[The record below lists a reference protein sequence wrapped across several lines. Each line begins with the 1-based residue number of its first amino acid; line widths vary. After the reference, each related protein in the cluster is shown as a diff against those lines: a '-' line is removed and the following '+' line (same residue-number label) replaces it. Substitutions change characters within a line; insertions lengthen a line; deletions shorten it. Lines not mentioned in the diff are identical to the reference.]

1 MRTQADVGGQA
12 DAGHEPRDGAA
23 SEAAQGEAA
32 GCVLAPSSSRRNA
45 VLLTFVL
52 GPVRS
57 ILDFSCPEL
66 QDNKLQCLKPLNLW
80 SFVKAAIGS

>member
-32 GCVLAPSSSRRNA
+32 GCVLALPEGM
-45 VLLTFVL
+45 L
-52 GPVRS
+52 
-57 ILDFSCPEL
+57 SC
-66 QDNKLQCLKPLNLW
+66 
-80 SFVKAAIGS
+80 